1 MCGENQKPAYSV
13 GSPASAAQT
22 SPVSRL
28 QLGFHSQKQTCL
40 LTLQKSRKGHHSR
53 DQESEEFSKSACFL
67 FECFKQG

>member
-22 SPVSRL
+22 SPVSHL
-28 QLGFHSQKQTCL
+28 QPGFHSQKQTCL

-53 DQESEEFSKSACFL
+53 DQESEEFPQVCL
-67 FECFKQG
+67 FPLRVF